1 VSGLLLLTGGARSG
15 KSALALRAARS
26 SGLPVVFV
34 ATGWAD
40 DAEME
45 RRIARHRAERPPG
58 WEVIEERVD
67 LAGALRDAPVGS
79 CAIVDCLSL
88 WVANLMREGI
98 EEGEIEDRAAQAAEL
113 AVARSGPVIAVT
125 NEVGLGVVPASA
137 SGRAFRDA
145 LGRVNALW
153 AQRSARAA
161 LVVAGRALPLLDAG
175 WLVAGM
181 RG

>member
-1 VSGLLLLTGGARSG
+1 
-15 KSALALRAARS
+15 LALRAARS

-34 ATGWAD
+34 ATGWAG

-67 LAGALRDAPVGS
+67 LAGALRGAPAECCLVL
-79 CAIVDCLSL
+79 DCLSL

-98 EEGEIEDRAAQAAEL
+98 DGEEIERRGAEAAEL
-113 AVARSGPVIAVT
+113 AAGRPGPTVAVT

-153 AQRSARAA
+153 AQRSTQAV
-161 LVVAGRALPLLDAG
+161 LVVAGRALPLEHPNCLIEG
-175 WLVAGM
+175 LW
-181 RG
+181 R